1 MATVRPFGGRAP
13 RLHDSVFLA
22 ESALVVGD
30 VEMGELSSV
39 WFGSVLRGDVNS
51 IRIGAR
57 TNVQDLSIVHVTGG
71 SHPTTVGDDV
81 TLGHRVT
88 LHGCTIEDRCLIG
101 IGAIVLD
108 GAVVG
113 EECIVGAGALVAPG
127 TVLPPRSL
135 ALGAPAKPRRA
146 LTADEIASLRESAQR
161 YVRRAQEYVREG
173 WTRR

>member
-1 MATVRPFGGRAP
+1 MATVRPFDGRAP

-71 SHPTTVGDDV
+71 IHPTTVGDDV

-88 LHGCTIEDRCLIG
+88 LHGCTIEDRCPSG
-101 IGAIVLD
+101 SGASVLD

-113 EECIVGAGALVAPG
+113 EECSGGAGALGAPG
-127 TVLPPRSL
+127 TVRPPRSL

-146 LTADEIASLRESAQR
+146 LTADEIASLRASAQR